1 MLDKKKLKRFFGI
14 GNFKWSACRPE
25 SARNHRYFDCKLL
38 GMLNT
43 NYFCTLPNLALQ
55 TEILE
60 PIWDRKSLIWDRKF
74 PIPLSS
80 HFWHII
86 DRWKFWNIFL
96 MFFII
101 QLCFSIV
108 CEGFGWKISKSM
120 FLNCDVLTYPFKAFW
135 KTLSKNRDLEN

>member
-1 MLDKKKLKRFFGI
+1 MTDY
-14 GNFKWSACRPE
+14 WPE
-25 SARNHRYFDCKLL
+25 SAKNHHHFYCKLL

-55 TEILE
+55 TESLE
-60 PIWDRKSLIWDRKF
+60 QIWDRKSLIWDRKF

-96 MFFII
+96 MFFIT

-120 FLNCDVLTYPFKAFW
+120 FLNCDVWTYPFKGDGHWYSVTVFDIYIMVNTKVVQ
-135 KTLSKNRDLEN
+135 KTKSSN